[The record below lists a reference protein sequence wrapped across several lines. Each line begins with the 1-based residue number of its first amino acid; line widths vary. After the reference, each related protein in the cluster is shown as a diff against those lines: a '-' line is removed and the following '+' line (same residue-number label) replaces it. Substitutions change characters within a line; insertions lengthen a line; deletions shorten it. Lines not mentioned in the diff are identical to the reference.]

1 MGKGTVRAG
10 AEVQGTYKLTE
21 EVAVTVDFTVQQE
34 MTYEELEKE
43 CRDRLERAGLD
54 RNLEELDF

>member
-1 MGKGTVRAG
+1 MSKRTVGVG

-21 EVAVTVDFTVQQE
+21 EVSVTVDFTVQQE
-34 MTYEELEKE
+34 MTYEEVEQE

-54 RNLEELDF
+54 RNLEELPF